1 MVSHFFSWQKF
12 PEEMWNHFAAEF
24 RDNGAG
30 NLVLLHTW
38 AVRLIQEE
46 GFFEKIQKLCRENRV
61 SITGA
66 HAPFG
71 PDWDLTAVNEDF
83 LLKHEKLPGLLKK
96 LGVKSC
102 TYHIGLF
109 SGTQEESR
117 AHALATL
124 KRLVSCGEKNDVVI
138 AIENAEHPGGACD
151 ELLYYRSQ
159 IDSPYLGFCYDSG
172 HANVNGGAI
181 AVLEKMLADI
191 VVCHIHDNPGKG
203 DWHMVPGTGSVP
215 WEQVTVMLK
224 KAPRLME
231 IENESNVL
239 CSKYSYRE
247 VCRWFDRFDA
257 EIFKNRQILTNEN
270 IRCN

>member
-12 PEEMWNHFAAEF
+12 PEEMWDHFAAEF

-38 AVRLIQEE
+38 AARFVQEE
-46 GFFEKIQKLCRENRV
+46 GFFEKIKKLCRENRV
-61 SITGA
+61 SIVGA

-71 PDWDLTAVNEDF
+71 PDWDLTAVREEF
-83 LLKHEKLPGLLKK
+83 LLKHEELLKFLK
-96 LGVKSC
+96 ELGVKTC
-102 TYHIGLF
+102 TFHVGLIA
-109 SGTQEESR
+109 GTLEESR
-117 AHALATL
+117 THALAAL
-124 KRLVSCGEKNDVVI
+124 KRLVACGEKNDVVI

-172 HANVNGGAI
+172 HANINGGAI

-203 DWHMVPGTGSVP
+203 DRHMVPGTGTVP
-215 WEQVTVMLK
+215 WEQVTALLRQ
-224 KAPRLME
+224 APRLMG

-239 CSKYSYRE
+239 CSKHSYCE

-257 EIFKNRQILTNEN
+257 EIFRNKSCKI
-270 IRCN
+270 

>member
-12 PEEMWNHFAAEF
+12 PEEMWDHFAAEF

-38 AVRLIQEE
+38 AVRLVQED
-46 GFFEKIQKLCRENRV
+46 GFFEKIKNFCRENRV
-61 SITGA
+61 SIVGA

-71 PDWDLTAVNEDF
+71 QDWDLTAIKEEYLCKHEELLA
-83 LLKHEKLPGLLKK
+83 LLKE
-96 LGVKSC
+96 LGVKTC
-102 TYHIGLF
+102 TYHIGLIA
-109 SGTQEESR
+109 ENLAESR
-117 AHALATL
+117 AHALAAL
-124 KRLVSCGEKNDVVI
+124 KRLVACGEKNDVII

-172 HANVNGGAI
+172 HANINGEAI
-181 AVLEKMLADI
+181 AVLEKMLENI

-203 DWHMVPGTGSVP
+203 DRHMVPGTGSIP
-215 WEQVTVMLK
+215 WKQVTSLLQN
-224 KAPRLME
+224 APRLRG

-239 CSKYSYRE
+239 CSKHSYIE

-257 EIFKNRQILTNEN
+257 EIFKNKH
-270 IRCN
+270 